1 MTTPAKYGYVSGWG
15 ATRALKPGED
25 PREADRYS
33 KVLKY
38 SSFMI
43 QTDHVCSNSTKY
55 YFNSTVSFCAGDGKG
70 GNDTCKGD
78 SGGAFVLERKRET
91 DYRWIISG
99 LVSWGEE
106 CAQKDHYGYYTR
118 VYHILTGSKRLSLHI
133 INQRISKFINGFYY
147 IDTSVLLENISLV
160 KFIKTTSET
169 RVVYFP

>member
-1 MTTPAKYGYVSGWG
+1 MPVEKTYSHQGFIHSMFVNGIALVKLKEHVELRKFVRTVCLPEKDEGDMATPAKYGYVSGWE

-78 SGGAFVLERKRET
+78 SGGAFVLEGKNDT

-99 LVSWGEE
+99 LVSWGGGV
-106 CAQKDHYGYYTR
+106 CTIGPLW
-118 VYHILTGSKRLSLHI
+118 ILHKSLP
-133 INQRISKFINGFYY
+133 IS
-147 IDTSVLLENISLV
+147 
-160 KFIKTTSET
+160 
-169 RVVYFP
+169 